1 MFLRIVDLEPIIQNC
16 YKRSQACLS
25 MALKNKKSNFSEWYT
40 EVIQSAELADYTNVS
55 GAMVL
60 RPNSYSIWESIQN
73 YLNSRFKR
81 DGVRNAYFPMFIPE
95 KLLKKESKHIEGFA
109 PEVAWVTHAGKSKLK
124 EKLAVRPTSE
134 TIMYDSY
141 SKWIRSWKDLP
152 LRLNQW
158 VNVVRWEFKH
168 PTPFLRT
175 REFLWQEGHSVFAT
189 KEEADKEVFK
199 MSRIYRDTYE
209 KLMAVPVLEGL
220 KSDKEKFAGAE
231 YSISLETLMPD
242 GKAIQACTS
251 HHLGQNFS
259 KPFKISFLD
268 KNEKRAFGWQNSWG
282 FTTRSLGV
290 MIAIHGDDKGLVLPP
305 RVAPNKVVIIPILFK
320 GKEGPVLKAAN
331 ALKKSLNKYGAILDD
346 REGYSAGRK
355 FNDWEIRGIPLRIE
369 IGPRDVQNKSV
380 VVARR
385 DTSEKVTVK
394 VSKLDST
401 VLSMLKSMHS
411 DMFDRAKK
419 NLVNSIVDVN
429 SVLELNK
436 VVSSGKIARA
446 YWCGS
451 ISSEDEIKRKT
462 GAKSLNS
469 EFRARVN
476 GKSCFVTGGEAK
488 YSTYF
493 GRSY

>member
-1 MFLRIVDLEPIIQNC
+1 MDRQVH
-16 YKRSQACLS
+16 K
-25 MALKNKKSNFSEWYT
+25 
-40 EVIQSAELADYTNVS
+40 
-55 GAMVL
+55 
-60 RPNSYSIWESIQN
+60 
-73 YLNSRFKR
+73 
-81 DGVRNAYFPMFIPE
+81 
-95 KLLKKESKHIEGFA
+95 
-109 PEVAWVTHAGKSKLK
+109 
-124 EKLAVRPTSE
+124 
-134 TIMYDSY
+134 
-141 SKWIRSWKDLP
+141 
-152 LRLNQW
+152 
-158 VNVVRWEFKH
+158 
-168 PTPFLRT
+168 
-175 REFLWQEGHSVFAT
+175 
-189 KEEADKEVFK
+189 
-199 MSRIYRDTYE
+199 
-209 KLMAVPVLEGL
+209 
-220 KSDKEKFAGAE
+220 
-231 YSISLETLMPD
+231 
-242 GKAIQACTS
+242 
-251 HHLGQNFS
+251 
-259 KPFKISFLD
+259 KISHID
-268 KNEKRAFGWQNSWG
+268 FGVFSPKQIMDLASAKIV
-282 FTTRSLGV
+282 TPEL
-290 MIAIHGDDKGLVLPP
+290 
-305 RVAPNKVVIIPILFK
+305 
-320 GKEGPVLKAAN
+320 
-331 ALKKSLNKYGAILDD
+331 YD